1 LAKRRLSAIFFDID
15 DTLYS
20 TTEFTSRARAAGLR
34 AMIAAGLPVSFEE
47 ACAEMDEIVR
57 EGSSNDEHQFDK
69 LVLRLGGAAVSARR
83 RPLLVAAGVVAY
95 HDTKF
100 RHLTP
105 YEDALEVL
113 KRLVARHS
121 VRLGII
127 SAGVGL
133 KQAEKVVR
141 LGLAEFFDPEAVF
154 ISDEVG
160 IDKTNPKLYRHVCV
174 QLALAP
180 DAVMVVGDHP
190 LRDVDPPNA
199 VGMITVLHQR
209 SGKYQDVAGRTQPD
223 YVAHNF
229 WDLWE
234 ILDRDFAI

>member
-1 LAKRRLSAIFFDID
+1 MPDLRAIFFDID

-34 AMIAAGLPVSFEE
+34 AMIAAGLNVAFEE
-47 ACAEMDEIVR
+47 ACAEMDEIVH
-57 EGSSNDEHQFDK
+57 EGPSNDERQFDK
-69 LVLRLGGAAVSARR
+69 LVLRLGAGGISARR
-83 RPLLVAAGVVAY
+83 RPLVVAAGVVAY

-113 KRLVARHS
+113 RRIAGRHS
-121 VRLGII
+121 VRLGVI

-133 KQAEKVVR
+133 KQAEKLVR
-141 LGLAEFFDPEAVF
+141 LGLAPFFDPEAIF

-160 IDKTNPKLYRHVCV
+160 IAKTNPKLYRHVCV
-174 QLALAP
+174 RLALAP
-180 DAVMVVGDHP
+180 GEAMVMGDHP
-190 LRDVDPPNA
+190 LRDVDPPNE

-209 SGKYQDVAGRTQPD
+209 SGKYQDVAGRTKPA

-234 ILDRDFAI
+234 ILERDFAI